1 MTLYVNRENFPS
13 SFVPFVFTNRFIEF
27 SSIRDY
33 SVKTSIAMIPSIALM
48 MMMMMNKQVMLY
60 EKEWLGITFPLW
72 IAMKTWKDKQVY
84 LKPTNNHEKLI
95 PHIDRKSTFLSRRET
110 FFLTIATCYHLNPFF
125 IIWCSYWIGGSFFY
139 AFVWFG
145 MSVCECEFCL
155 ECICTWLI
163 WINLN
168 EKSNQQAK
176 YLLHSN
182 NKHEIE

>member
-60 EKEWLGITFPLW
+60 EKKWLGITFPLW

-95 PHIDRKSTFLSRRET
+95 PHIDRESTFLSRRET
-110 FFLTIATCYHLNPFF
+110 FFFNHSNMLPFKSIFYHLV
-125 IIWCSYWIGGSFFY
+125 
-139 AFVWFG
+139 FVLDWWFVFLC
-145 MSVCECEFCL
+145 VCLIRYECMRVWVLFGVHL
-155 ECICTWLI
+155 
-163 WINLN
+163 
-168 EKSNQQAK
+168 
-176 YLLHSN
+176 YLVDLD
-182 NKHEIE
+182 